1 MKQELRAQLLA
12 LGQDLSP
19 AMLQGTTAVM
29 ASIAAPPDPSIE
41 ILRDLQ
47 YGPDARNR
55 LDVFR
60 RGRPTGV
67 PVLVYVHGGGFV
79 MGDKTREG
87 SPFYDN
93 FGQWAAQQG
102 WIGVTMTY
110 RLAPQHR
117 WPSGPE
123 DMARAVTWL
132 RAQVAAYGGD
142 PDSIILVGQS
152 AGAAHVAAY
161 TGLPR
166 FQPGGSA
173 GIAGAVLI
181 SGMYDASTQP
191 ADPFNSAYFGEGME
205 TRREAQTID
214 GLLASAVPLLF
225 TISENDPRDFHD
237 QAAQLALAWHR
248 HKGTYPPL
256 EFLRGHNH
264 LSPAQSLG
272 SSETQLASCIEDF
285 VGTRSARKVRAASA

>member
-1 MKQELRAQLLA
+1 
-12 LGQDLSP
+12 
-19 AMLQGTTAVM
+19 MLQGTTAVM
-29 ASIAAPPDPSIE
+29 ASIAAPADPSIA
-41 ILRDLQ
+41 IFRDLQ

-60 RGRPTGV
+60 SVTPASA

-102 WIGVTMTY
+102 WLGVTLTY

-123 DMARAVTWL
+123 DMARAVSWL
-132 RAQVAAYGGD
+132 RAHVAGYGGD
-142 PDSIILVGQS
+142 PDQIILVGQS
-152 AGAAHVAAY
+152 AGATHVASY
-161 TGLPR
+161 IGLPR
-166 FQPGGSA
+166 FHAGGPA
-173 GIAGAVLI
+173 GISGAVLI
-181 SGMYDASTQP
+181 SGIYDSLAQP
-191 ADPFNSAYFGEGME
+191 PDPFNSAYFGEGPE
-205 TRREAQTID
+205 ARREAQSID
-214 GLLASAVPLLF
+214 GLLATSVPLLF

-237 QAAQLALAWHR
+237 QAAQLAHAWHQK
-248 HKGTYPPL
+248 KGRCPPL
-256 EFLRGHNH
+256 EYLRGHNH

-272 SSETQLASCIEDF
+272 SAEDQLAGCIADF
-285 VGTRSARKVRAASA
+285 VGTRSARNVRPASA

>member
-1 MKQELRAQLLA
+1 
-12 LGQDLSP
+12 
-19 AMLQGTTAVM
+19 
-29 ASIAAPPDPSIE
+29 
-41 ILRDLQ
+41 
-47 YGPDARNR
+47 
-55 LDVFR
+55 
-60 RGRPTGV
+60 
-67 PVLVYVHGGGFV
+67 VLVYVHGGGFV
-79 MGDKTREG
+79 MGDKTRVG

-123 DMARAVTWL
+123 DMARAVAWL
-132 RAQVAAYGGD
+132 RAKVHGYGGD
-142 PDSIILVGQS
+142 PESIILVGQS
-152 AGAAHVAAY
+152 AGATHVATYVA
-161 TGLPR
+161 LPH
-166 FQPGGSA
+166 FQPGGTA
-173 GIAGAVLI
+173 GIAGTVLI
-181 SGMYDASTQP
+181 SGIYDSLAQP
-191 ADPFNSAYFGEGME
+191 PDPFNSAYFGDGAEA
-205 TRREAQTID
+205 RREAQTID
-214 GLLASAVPLLF
+214 GLVATSVPLLF

-272 SSETQLASCIEDF
+272 SPETQLASCIADF
-285 VGTRSARKVRAASA
+285 VDTRSARSVRPASA

>member
-1 MKQELRAQLLA
+1 MKQELRTQLLA

-29 ASIAAPPDPSIE
+29 ASIAAPPDPSVE
-41 ILRDLQ
+41 IFRDLQ

-60 RGRPTGV
+60 RGSPAGA

-123 DMARAVTWL
+123 DMARAVAWL
-132 RAQVAAYGGD
+132 RAQVASYGGD
-142 PDSIILVGQS
+142 PASIILVGQS

-166 FQPGGSA
+166 FHPAGSA

-181 SGMYDASTQP
+181 SGMYDALTQP
-191 ADPFNSAYFGEGME
+191 ADPFSSAYFGEGMGA
-205 TRREAQTID
+205 RREAQTID
-214 GLLASAVPLLF
+214 GLLAGPVPLLF
-225 TISENDPRDFHD
+225 TISENDPRDFQD

-248 HKGTYPPL
+248 QKGTYPPL

-272 SSETQLASCIEDF
+272 SPETQLASCIEDF
-285 VGTRSARKVRAASA
+285 VGTRSARNVRAASA